1 MTIQL
6 DETDRKLI
14 ALLRHDA
21 RMPVSTLAAD
31 LKLSRATIKSRIDR
45 LVEKGVIQGF
55 TVLLKS
61 GADSARVRAVM
72 LVEIE
77 GQWTDKVAKRL
88 SGIPQVR
95 TIHSTNGRWDLVVDI
110 ETESLEEFDTILRE
124 IRALEGIITSE
135 TSLLLSRRKG

>member
-1 MTIQL
+1 MAIQL

-21 RMPVSTLAAD
+21 RAPVSTLAAD

-45 LVEKGVIQGF
+45 LVEKQIIQGF

-61 GADSARVRAVM
+61 GAETARIKAVM
-72 LVEIE
+72 LIEIE

-110 ETESLEEFDTILRE
+110 ETDTLEEFDQILRE
-124 IRALEGIITSE
+124 IRAFEGIITSE

>member
-1 MTIQL
+1 MAIPL
-6 DETDRKLI
+6 DDTDRKLI

-21 RMPVSTLAAD
+21 RAPVSTLAAD
-31 LKLSRATIKSRIDR
+31 LKLSRATIKTRIDR

-61 GADSARVRAVM
+61 GADASKVKAVM
-72 LVEIE
+72 LIEIE
-77 GQWTDKVAKRL
+77 GQWTDKLAKRL
-88 SGIPQVR
+88 TGIPQVR

-110 ETESLEEFDTILRE
+110 ETDSLEEFDAILRE
-124 IRALEGIITSE
+124 IRVLEGIITSE